1 MLATV
6 LIVLAVLCLAAPFA
20 VLRFGPAV
28 RRACIGVREGELF
41 PFDVLGGL
49 LLIAAL
55 GSLAL

>member
-28 RRACIGVREGELF
+28 RRACIGVREGELS
-41 PFDVLGGL
+41 P
-49 LLIAAL
+49 
-55 GSLAL
+55 STCLAGCC

>member
-1 MLATV
+1 MLAT
-6 LIVLAVLCLAAPFA
+6 VLAVLCLAAPFA

-28 RRACIGVREGELF
+28 RRACIGAREGELF